1 MGIIAFGAMIFSEE
15 IDYLFPTTSATVI
28 ESISTDVSNISS
40 KATNIIESKLDESID
55 KAVEKTSSKISE
67 KISDEID
74 VIGDSVSDN
83 VTELGK
89 SSQEKFQIVYL
100 ILIRL
105 KKLQNYFLDLIFFN
119 SLINSGKNFALF
131 S

>member
-1 MGIIAFGAMIFSEE
+1 MFIKLALILGIIAFGAMIFSDE

-89 SSQEKFQIVYL
+89 SSQEKISDS
-100 ILIRL
+100 IS
-105 KKLQNYFLDLIFFN
+105 NFN
-119 SLINSGKNFALF
+119 PFEKITKLF
-131 S
+131 SGFDFF